1 MKVRI
6 IKKDNRFFPQYYCKG
21 FLGIGKGWRYYE
33 DVEICL
39 NGIFTDEITVNL
51 SYYTL
56 KQAKDFIKS
65 LDSKPVKVVY
75 EK

>member
-1 MKVRI
+1 MKKRI
-6 IKKDNRFFPQYYCKG
+6 IKKDNRYFPQYYSNG
-21 FLGIGKGWRYYE
+21 FFGIGKRWRYYE
-33 DVEICL
+33 DEGIML
-39 NGIFTDEITVNL
+39 NGIFTELTRENL

-65 LDSKPVKVVY
+65 LDNKPVKVVY